1 MIYTSMGEAV
11 NEKRR
16 ELRRQI
22 APLGTDGTAEDVALA
37 AVFLASDE
45 SRWITGVL
53 LPVDAGLMAAGPQSI
68 LSNIIGYDG
77 TLLE

>member
-1 MIYTSMGEAV
+1 MIYTSMVEAV

-22 APLGTDGTAEDVALA
+22 APLGTEGTAEDVALA

-68 LSNIIGYDG
+68 LSNIIRDDG